1 MSGALLLAVASV
13 VLMLAVV
20 LAALVWA
27 ARGPGAVRDPREVD
41 RQQRHQHRRHG
52 QVSGSRVR

>member
-1 MSGALLLAVASV
+1 MSGALLLAVGAV
-13 VLMLAVV
+13 ILLLAVV

-41 RQQRHQHRRHG
+41 RHQRHQHRRHG
-52 QVSGSRVR
+52 QVSGSRAR